1 MKIIKITFTAL
12 LALIINTNV
21 FSQAKRAEVM
31 VLPEYDW
38 CIANGYF
45 KEFDDQGE
53 KIKIPDYDKAFTSNS
68 ELRNAISTVQSIM
81 AERNYPLKDLRA
93 SERSVNNRNA
103 RRAARRK
110 TASEN
115 PIDALLRNA
124 KADIL
129 LYISWTVYNNGPNK
143 NIAFNLI
150 GTDAYSDKAIAPVE
164 GNEVKSSAAN
174 INELVRASII
184 NKMDEFCY
192 KLDTH
197 MEGILANGREITFSI
212 EVEEDALDDYLNT
225 RFEGTPLNR
234 IIRSWVSEN
243 TVNRNFS
250 IESSSEDYID
260 FSQVRIKTYDDDGIA
275 LDASTWAEGLVDML
289 ESKYKLRTSV
299 DEMGLGR
306 VEILIIK

>member
-1 MKIIKITFTAL
+1 MKIIKLTFTAL
-12 LALIINTNV
+12 LTLIINTAV
-21 FSQAKRAEVM
+21 FSQAKKPELM
-31 VLPEYDW
+31 VLPDNDW

-45 KEFDDQGE
+45 KEFDNQGE
-53 KIKIPDYDKAFTSNS
+53 MIKIPDYDKAFTSNS
-68 ELRNAISTVQSIM
+68 ILRNAIASIQSIM
-81 AERNYPLKDLRA
+81 AGREFPLKDLRA

-103 RRAARRK
+103 RRAARRR
-110 TASEN
+110 TAAEN
-115 PIDALLRNA
+115 PIDALLRTA

-129 LYISWTVYNNGPNK
+129 IYLSWTVNNNGPNK

-150 GTDAYSDKAIAPVE
+150 GMDAYSDKAIAPVN
-164 GNEVKSSAAN
+164 GNEAKSASAD
-174 INELVRASII
+174 INELVNQSIE
-184 NKMDEFCY
+184 NHMKDFCD
-192 KLDTH
+192 KLQTH
-197 MEGILANGREITFSI
+197 FDGILANGREITFMI

-234 IIRSWVSEN
+234 IIRTWVSEN

-250 IESSSEDYID
+250 VESSSEDYID